1 MKKDVKFIQMLPND
15 ALQLK
20 DKVQITTNTFC
31 DIEVKFDAEDHI
43 LIHIA
48 GFPKVRRVIYG

>member
-1 MKKDVKFIQMLPND
+1 MEKVRFIQMLPND

-20 DKVQITTNTFC
+20 DKVQITTNAFC
-31 DIEVKFDAEDHI
+31 DIEVKYDEDGHI

-48 GFPKVRRVIYG
+48 GFPKVKRVIYG

>member
-1 MKKDVKFIQMLPND
+1 MKKVKFIEMHPND
-15 ALQLK
+15 AVQIK

-31 DIEVKFDAEDHI
+31 DIEVKLDEDGHI

-48 GFPKVRRVIYG
+48 GFPKVKRVIYG